1 MIKPSLLASD
11 FVPKNAINDQV
22 KSKTDE
28 QRQTLNK
35 LSLYRHRPSLWVK
48 ICLNTK
54 YNRLILYFR
63 RTSIKDL

>member
-28 QRQTLNK
+28 QWQTFCVETGLAYGLK
-35 LSLYRHRPSLWVK
+35 FV
-48 ICLNTK
+48 
-54 YNRLILYFR
+54 
-63 RTSIKDL
+63 